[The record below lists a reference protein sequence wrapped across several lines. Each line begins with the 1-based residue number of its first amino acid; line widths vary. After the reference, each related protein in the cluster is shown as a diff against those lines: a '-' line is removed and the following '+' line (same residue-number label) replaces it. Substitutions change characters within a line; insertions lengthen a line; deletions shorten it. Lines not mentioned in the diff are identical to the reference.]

1 MADYKTLTVG
11 WTVIFSDLTTSNGDF
26 NVVTEWM
33 SAVDV
38 DIVQIWFEVQNT
50 TDASGVIKPAY
61 QTADVENGVDTPTAI
76 ASVNTQTD
84 NGQSYPVNV
93 FDISAVTNT
102 KQMVRFGFF
111 YLASSA
117 GVKLARVRARI
128 KVKSN

>member
-50 TDASGVIKPAY
+50 TDASGVIKPA
-61 QTADVENGVDTPTAI
+61 
-76 ASVNTQTD
+76 
-84 NGQSYPVNV
+84 
-93 FDISAVTNT
+93 
-102 KQMVRFGFF
+102 
-111 YLASSA
+111 
-117 GVKLARVRARI
+117 
-128 KVKSN
+128 